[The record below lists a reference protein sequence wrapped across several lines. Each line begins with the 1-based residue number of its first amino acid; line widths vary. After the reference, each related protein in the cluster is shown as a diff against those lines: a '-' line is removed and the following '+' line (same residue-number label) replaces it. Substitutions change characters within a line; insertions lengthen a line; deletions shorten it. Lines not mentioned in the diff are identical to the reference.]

1 VDVEPRARLPAR
13 QVSAFGLIATESMM
27 NALKHASPDGRQCR
41 VVVSFRELDGLHTR
55 HRGPRHSR
63 VECGGV
69 ARTLARAKT
78 GWLDAELLERSFLG
92 WLRGEREQCKMAE
105 IRQSRTKMQATEPVA
120 LPLFQT

>member
-1 VDVEPRARLPAR
+1 
-13 QVSAFGLIATESMM
+13 
-27 NALKHASPDGRQCR
+27 
-41 VVVSFRELDGLHTR
+41 
-55 HRGPRHSR
+55 
-63 VECGGV
+63 
-69 ARTLARAKT
+69 LARAKT